1 MAIRKPRVA
10 GSFYPG
16 TAREIRDTVQGWLE
30 QVPVEVS
37 GTVYGGIV
45 PHAGWVY
52 SGQTALRVFKALALQ
67 ERLQGEQPDTVLF
80 FGAVHT
86 PGVPGPSLYGSGMW
100 RTPLGD
106 VAIDGDLARELLAA
120 DARFVDR
127 PSAHADEHSIEVQ
140 VPFVQVLFPQARI
153 LPVAMPP
160 HSDAQAL
167 GAVTAAVIQSSGKR
181 VAVIGSTDL
190 THYGPRYG
198 IAPAGTGEAGLAW
211 AHENDRRMLDLIVG
225 LQTERVLPEARA
237 HYNACGPGAVVAA
250 MAAAQALGATRGEL
264 LHYTTSYEVMPY
276 GRPTDL
282 VGYGAVALVGD

>member
-16 TAREIRDTVQGWLE
+16 TAREIRETVQGWLD
-30 QVPVEVS
+30 QISVRVS
-37 GTVYGGIV
+37 GKIYGGIV

-52 SGQTALRVFKALALQ
+52 SGQTALRVFKALW
-67 ERLQGEQPDTVLF
+67 QGEHPDTVLF

-86 PGVPGPSLYGSGMW
+86 PGVPGPSLYASGMW

-106 VAIDGDLARELLAA
+106 IAIDDDLARELLAA
-120 DARFVDR
+120 DSRFADR

-140 VPFVQVLFPQARI
+140 VPLVQVLFPQARL

-160 HSDAQAL
+160 HSDAQEL
-167 GAVTAAVIQSSGKR
+167 GAVAAAVIQGSGKR

-211 AHENDRRMLDLIVG
+211 AHENDRRMLDLIVR
-225 LQTERVLPEARA
+225 LQTERVLPEAHAR
-237 HYNACGPGAVVAA
+237 YNACGPGAVAA
-250 MAAAQALGATRGEL
+250 TMAAAQALGATRGEL

>member
-16 TAREIRDTVQGWLE
+16 TAREIRETVQGWLD
-30 QVPVEVS
+30 QTPVQVS

-52 SGQTALRVFKALALQ
+52 SGQTALRAFKALW
-67 ERLQGEQPDTVLF
+67 QGEHPDTVLF

-86 PGVPGPSLYGSGMW
+86 PGVPGASLYGSGAW

-106 VAIDGDLARELLAA
+106 IAIDDDLARELLTA
-120 DARFVDR
+120 DSRFADR

-160 HSDAQAL
+160 YSDAQAL
-167 GAVTAAVIQSSGKR
+167 GAVTAAVIQDSGKR
-181 VAVIGSTDL
+181 VALIGSTDL

-198 IAPAGTGEAGLAW
+198 ITPAGTGEAGLAW
-211 AHENDRRMLDLIVG
+211 AHENDRRVLDLIVG
-225 LQTERVLPEARA
+225 LQIGRVLPEAHA
-237 HYNACGPGAVVAA
+237 HYNACGPGAVVAT

-264 LHYTTSYEVMPY
+264 LHYTTSHEVMPY
-276 GRPTDL
+276 GRPSDL